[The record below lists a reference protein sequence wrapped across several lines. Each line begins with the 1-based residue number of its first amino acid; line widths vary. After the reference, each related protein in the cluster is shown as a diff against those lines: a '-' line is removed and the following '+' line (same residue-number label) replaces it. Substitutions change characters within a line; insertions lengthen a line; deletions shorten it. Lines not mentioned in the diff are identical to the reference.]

1 MTTFDRRRFL
11 RVAGASMATAA
22 LGVSGCARTS
32 SKEERDTQSE
42 SQHLLRW
49 WDQFQPLKALQEK
62 TFRGFE
68 SSHRGVRVEY
78 TVYNPNEMGQAL
90 QLAYKSRKIA
100 DVHSIAGLSTP
111 PARLVK
117 DGWFAPVDLPDNARS
132 TLPADALLDG
142 LHVFDDKLYSFPI
155 FSFRQY
161 TTLNWFNKELV
172 ERAGGDPEN
181 GPATWDEFRTLAR
194 AMTKG
199 GVYGWIQGLQFAER
213 MQAHLTDLAKAAGAP
228 GETDPR
234 TGEYLYGGDAFVSAV
249 EFLRSLVKDKV
260 VFPASTSLDARTGR
274 ARWVTGVAGMFFD
287 GCWNI
292 GVVAGDFK
300 EFADKVGVGS
310 IPSPEGGAVLHNPPT
325 DGTFYISSQSAQP
338 ELAGQL
344 LARLVTDDYQA
355 GLATQM
361 DQPPLNLDVVQQADV
376 HPTYRRAIQL
386 FQDGVRLAPTPVGRN
401 AATAQVVAAMRAPR
415 PTLGE
420 LVQGILS
427 GQVADAR
434 KALREYAAKQ
444 TAERD
449 RAIAEVVKSGAKV
462 GVEDWTFANWTA
474 GKDYTADLYGQ
485 A

>member
-1 MTTFDRRRFL
+1 
-11 RVAGASMATAA
+11 MATAA

-90 QLAYKSRKIA
+90 QLAYKSGKIA

-117 DGWFAPVDLPDNARS
+117 DGWFAPVDLPENARS

-172 ERAGGDPEN
+172 ESAGGDPEN

-234 TGEYLYGGDAFVSAV
+234 TGE
-249 EFLRSLVKDKV
+249 
-260 VFPASTSLDARTGR
+260 
-274 ARWVTGVAGMFFD
+274 
-287 GCWNI
+287 
-292 GVVAGDFK
+292 
-300 EFADKVGVGS
+300 
-310 IPSPEGGAVLHNPPT
+310 
-325 DGTFYISSQSAQP
+325 
-338 ELAGQL
+338 
-344 LARLVTDDYQA
+344 
-355 GLATQM
+355 
-361 DQPPLNLDVVQQADV
+361 
-376 HPTYRRAIQL
+376 
-386 FQDGVRLAPTPVGRN
+386 
-401 AATAQVVAAMRAPR
+401 
-415 PTLGE
+415 
-420 LVQGILS
+420 
-427 GQVADAR
+427 
-434 KALREYAAKQ
+434 
-444 TAERD
+444 
-449 RAIAEVVKSGAKV
+449 
-462 GVEDWTFANWTA
+462 
-474 GKDYTADLYGQ
+474 
-485 A
+485 